1 MLSHGLRMMSSE
13 ASHTANGVVTMPQT
27 FHVGYR
33 SPLVTAVAWLLM
45 AMGLAGLALLGF
57 RLGTAASLLGNDNL
71 LALAAL
77 VPASLLAITSGQALL
92 RRFEWG
98 RRLAVGLLLSLMLAL
113 PVVPLLAGSGL
124 ALAALCLICS
134 AALIG
139 PLRAI
144 VAKAVRHEFG

>member
-1 MLSHGLRMMSSE
+1 
-13 ASHTANGVVTMPQT
+13 MPQIL
-27 FHVGYR
+27 HVGYR
-33 SPLVTAVAWLLM
+33 SPLVTAVAWLVM
-45 AMGLAGLALLGF
+45 ALGLAGLALLGY
-57 RLGTAASLLGNDNL
+57 RLGTAAELLDSDNL

-98 RRLAVGLLLSLMLAL
+98 RRIAVAMLLSLMLAL

-124 ALAALCLICS
+124 ALAALCLACS

-144 VAKAVRHEFG
+144 IAKGVRHEFG

>member
-1 MLSHGLRMMSSE
+1 
-13 ASHTANGVVTMPQT
+13 MPQIL
-27 FHVGYR
+27 HVGFR

-45 AMGLAGLALLGF
+45 TMGLAGLALLGY
-57 RLGTAASLLGNDNL
+57 RLGTATNFLGSANL

-98 RRLAVGLLLSLMLAL
+98 RRLAVGMLLSLMLAL
-113 PVVPLLAGSGL
+113 PVVPLLAGSSL
-124 ALAALCLICS
+124 ALAALCLACS

-144 VAKAVRHEFG
+144 VSAAVRHEFG

>member
-1 MLSHGLRMMSSE
+1 
-13 ASHTANGVVTMPQT
+13 MPQI
-27 FHVGYR
+27 FHVGFR
-33 SPLVTAVAWLLM
+33 SPWVTAVAFLLM
-45 AMGLAGLALLGF
+45 ALGLAGLALLGY
-57 RLGTAASLLGNDNL
+57 RLGTATNLLGDANL

-98 RRLAVGLLLSLMLAL
+98 RRLSVGMLLSLMLAL
-113 PVVPLLAGSGL
+113 PVVPLVAGSSL
-124 ALAALCLICS
+124 ALAALCLVCS

-144 VAKAVRHEFG
+144 IAAGVRHEFG

>member
-1 MLSHGLRMMSSE
+1 
-13 ASHTANGVVTMPQT
+13 MPQI

-33 SPLVTAVAWLLM
+33 SPLVSAVAWLLM
-45 AMGLAGLALLGF
+45 ALGFACLALLGY
-57 RLGTAASLLGNDNL
+57 RLGTAIHLLGSVNL

-98 RRLAVGLLLSLMLAL
+98 RRLAVGLLLSLMFAL
-113 PVVPLLAGSGL
+113 PVVPLLAGSSL
-124 ALAALCLICS
+124 ALAALCLVCS

-144 VAKAVRHEFG
+144 LSSAVRHEFG

>member
-1 MLSHGLRMMSSE
+1 
-13 ASHTANGVVTMPQT
+13 MPQI
-27 FHVGYR
+27 FHVGFR

-45 AMGLAGLALLGF
+45 ALGMAGLALLGF
-57 RLGTAASLLGNDNL
+57 RLGTATTLLGSANL

-77 VPASLLAITSGQALL
+77 VPASLLEINSGQALL
-92 RRFEWG
+92 RRYEWG

-124 ALAALCLICS
+124 ALAALCLACS

-144 VAKAVRHEFG
+144 VAAGVQHEFA